1 MQKAMQKAKSNYAN
15 AKSNY
20 FKPRQ
25 AIHKPTSACA
35 HNRAVF

>member
-20 FKPRQ
+20 FKPKQ